1 MPQSP
6 AAEAVLRITARSR
19 ALNGRPLVVKLGG
32 SAMEEPAATAGM
44 LDACL
49 ALQTA
54 GFRLVLIHGGGKP
67 IDRAMDD
74 AGLTPKKIA
83 GIRYTDDTTLEIVV
97 RVLLEINAGLRS
109 DLAHRGGRVGGFI
122 GEPDVWPIR
131 GERLVKEGQSID
143 FGHVGRVTHVDD
155 SIHDHLRIE
164 TIPILPS
171 LAVGPD
177 GGWLNVNADSVAA
190 AVGGAIGAEG
200 VYFLTDTPGVMKDR
214 ANPESLAPHLSA
226 SEAREWIANGMIA
239 GGMIPKVEACFE
251 ALAAGVSRAA
261 ILDGR
266 NPFTLLDAFASDRPT
281 GTVITLSPASDR
293 QETSQPT

>member
-1 MPQSP
+1 MSLSP
-6 AAEAVLRITARSR
+6 AEAVLRLTARSR

-74 AGLTPKKIA
+74 AGLTPKKVA
-83 GIRYTDDTTLEIVV
+83 GIRYTDDATLEIVV
-97 RVLLEINAGLRS
+97 RVLLEINSGLRS

-122 GEPDVWPIR
+122 GEPDVWPLH
-131 GERLVKEGQSID
+131 GERLVRPGQTVD
-143 FGHVGRVTHVDD
+143 FGHVGRIIRVDP
-155 SIHDHLRIE
+155 SVQDHLRIE
-164 TIPILPS
+164 TIPILPC

-200 VYFLTDTPGVMKDR
+200 VYFLTDTPGVLKDR
-214 ANPESLAPHLSA
+214 ANPHSLIPHLDA
-226 SEAREWIANGMIA
+226 SEAREWIANGTIS

-251 ALAAGVSRAA
+251 ALAAGVDRAA

-266 NPFTLLDAFASDRPT
+266 NPFALLDLFASDRAT
-281 GTVITLSPASDR
+281 GTVITSSTPSARDDR
-293 QETSQPT
+293 